1 MLSKF
6 PRAGSCLFAATLSLT
21 TLIAGCG
28 SGDEHAG
35 SENIEATSNEVTVPV
50 TAVTSTLVE
59 PGSEPRSKVL
69 LRPRPGTTQQAVL
82 TTDAQVFQQIDDQ
95 APRDFSTPQL
105 AIPLEAS
112 VSEVISTTTPHMTV
126 DLTLGPVATPDAT
139 LADVL
144 EPVAGSHAGLT
155 ISPSGAITALR
166 LEPAP
171 DAKNAARA
179 AVEQALYQAVY
190 RAVSFPE
197 DDIGVGAAWT
207 IRQQVMSGIAL
218 DQITTA
224 TLTARDGNLLTV
236 DLQMT
241 QTPQSSVW
249 ELPNN
254 AGSLHVDSYVLQG
267 SGTITVDLGLPL
279 PVAGTLTVGGDQA
292 YSDPAGTSRLRQS
305 MTYRVQWSE

>member
-1 MLSKF
+1 MLSKL
-6 PRAGSCLFAATLSLT
+6 PRAGSCLIAATLSLT

-28 SGDEHAG
+28 SGDEHPG
-35 SENIEATSNEVTVPV
+35 SDNIEATSNEVTVPV
-50 TAVTSTLVE
+50 TAVTSTLLD
-59 PGSEPRSKVL
+59 PGSEPRSRVL
-69 LRPRPGTTQQAVL
+69 LHPNPGTTQRALL

-95 APRDFSTPQL
+95 APQDFSTPQL

-112 VSEVISTTTPHMTV
+112 VTDVVPRASPNLTV
-126 DLTLGPVATPDAT
+126 DLTLGPISTPDAT
-139 LADVL
+139 LAGML

-155 ISPSGAITALR
+155 MNPSGAITALR
-166 LEPAP
+166 LEPVP
-171 DAKNAARA
+171 EAKNAARA

-190 RAVSFPE
+190 RAVSFPVDE
-197 DDIGVGAAWT
+197 IGIGAAWT
-207 IRQQVMSGIAL
+207 IQQQVMSGIAL
-218 DQITTA
+218 NQVTTA
-224 TLTARDGNLLTV
+224 SLAARDGNRLTV

-279 PVAGTLTVGGDQA
+279 PVAGALTVGGDQA